1 MKNIF
6 QISLITFC
14 LFLIVGSIN
23 IPDCAFFRNM
33 IVLNDPQVSYEFSK
47 DIDCINENFQ
57 IIGDKSTPFKGTI
70 DGKGF
75 TLKNVAINQNLS
87 NVAIFASSESATFK
101 NIVLFV
107 NKFPK

>member
-1 MKNIF
+1 MKTKLLF
-6 QISLITFC
+6 FLFTFC
-14 LFLIVGSIN
+14 LFSSIICVELISSCEALRGV
-23 IPDCAFFRNM
+23 D
-33 IVLNDPQVSYEFSK
+33 LNNALASYDFAK
-47 DIDCINENFQ
+47 DIDCINEIFLT
-57 IIGDKSTPFKGTI
+57 IGDKSTPFKGTI

-107 NKFPK
+107 N